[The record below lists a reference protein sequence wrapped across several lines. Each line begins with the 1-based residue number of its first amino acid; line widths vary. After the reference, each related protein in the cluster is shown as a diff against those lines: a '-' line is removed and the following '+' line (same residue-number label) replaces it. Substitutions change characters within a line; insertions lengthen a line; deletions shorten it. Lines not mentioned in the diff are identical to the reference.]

1 MIAITVALFA
11 LDPPFLEVVEL
22 NWLDLRFRVRG
33 PIAPAPAVV
42 VAAIDEKSLEAEGR
56 WPWPRSRIA
65 ALVQALSNDGAKV
78 VGFDVTFAEQDTGND
93 AALAAA
99 LKESSAAVV
108 LGYFFH
114 MRQAD
119 LGYPLGAG
127 DIERRIAALESSK
140 YPLVRQAAGEPASW
154 IKAYAPQNNLDMF
167 TAAAASS
174 GYFNVPS
181 DLDGDV
187 RWMPLAIQSGEDLF
201 PPLALLCAWHYL
213 GKPQLAIRAGRYGV
227 EGVEI
232 AERFIP
238 TDEDGRL
245 LLNYRGPPVT
255 FPYYSASDILARR
268 LPPGTFRD
276 KIVLV
281 GATAIGIG
289 DLRSAPFAPVY
300 PGVEI
305 HATAIDNILVGDFL
319 ARPRWSKVLDFAA
332 IIILG
337 LVVGATVPRA
347 SALGGFLTAAALL
360 LLYVLLAG
368 GLFLKARVWLN
379 MVYPVLALAGTYTLL
394 TVYRYV
400 SEEQERKR
408 IKLAFQRYVAP
419 DVIEIMLKEP
429 GGVRL
434 GGHEDVLTGLI
445 SDLEGFTTFSE
456 RHAPSEII
464 GVLGDYYA
472 EMTEQIYA
480 QQGTLV
486 EYVGDEIF
494 ALFGAPVAQP
504 DHARRA
510 CATALAMRS
519 RRAALSDE
527 WVKAGRPRVKARTG
541 INTGTMLVGNIG
553 SKYRFHYGAIGDPVN
568 LTSRLEGLNK
578 TYGTD
583 IILSDHTARLV
594 PGMFLL
600 RELDLVRVKGRQ
612 EALRV
617 HELLGA
623 ADAPLA
629 DEQREMLK
637 LYALGL
643 AAYRE
648 RRWDDA
654 LSLFRQCL
662 VLWPEDG
669 PSRTFERRCRTF
681 RVEPPPEDW
690 GGMFEQLTK

>member
-1 MIAITVALFA
+1 MI
-11 LDPPFLEVVEL
+11 EL
-22 NWLDLRFRVRG
+22 NWLDLRFRARG
-33 PIAPAPAVV
+33 PIAPTPAVV
-42 VAAIDEKSLEAEGR
+42 IAAIDERSLEAEGR

-65 ALVQALSNDGAKV
+65 ALVQALSEDGAKV
-78 VGFDVTFAEQDTGND
+78 VGFDVTFTEQDAGHD
-93 AALAAA
+93 AILAAA
-99 LKESSAAVV
+99 LKASSAAVV

-119 LGYPLGAG
+119 LGYPLAPE
-127 DIERRIAALESSK
+127 DIERRIAALETSR
-140 YPLVRQAAGEPASW
+140 YPLVRQAGGEPASW
-154 IKAYAPQNNLDMF
+154 ISAYAPQNNLDLL
-167 TAAAASS
+167 TSAAASS

-187 RWMPLAIQSGEDLF
+187 RWVPLAIQSGEDLF

-213 GKPQLAIRAGRYGV
+213 GKPHLAIRAGRYGV
-227 EGVEI
+227 EGAEI
-232 AERFIP
+232 AERFVP

-245 LLNYRGPPVT
+245 LLNYRGPPAT
-255 FPYYSASDILARR
+255 FPHYSASDIVARR

-305 HATAIDNILVGDFL
+305 HATAIDNILAGDFL
-319 ARPRWSKVLDFAA
+319 ARPRWSKVLDVAA
-332 IIILG
+332 IIALSA
-337 LVVGATVPRA
+337 VVGLTLPRA
-347 SALGGFLTAAALL
+347 SALAGFLIAAGALL
-360 LLYVLLAG
+360 FYVVLAG
-368 GLFLKARVWLN
+368 ALFLKARVWLN
-379 MVYPVLALAGTYTLL
+379 MVYPVLALAGTYTIL
-394 TVYRYV
+394 TVFRYV

-419 DVIEIMLKEP
+419 DVIEIMMKDP

-434 GGHEDVLTGLI
+434 GGHEAVLTALI

-456 RHAPSEII
+456 RHSPSDII

-486 EYVGDEIF
+486 EYVGDEVF
-494 ALFGAPVAQP
+494 ALFGAPVPQP
-504 DHARRA
+504 DHAKRA
-510 CATALAMRS
+510 CDTALAMRA
-519 RRAALSDE
+519 RRAALGDE
-527 WVKAGRPRVKARTG
+527 WVKIGRPRIKARTG
-541 INTGTMLVGNIG
+541 INTGTMLIGNIG

-583 IILSDHTARLV
+583 IILSDYTARLV
-594 PGMFLL
+594 PGMFRL

-612 EALRV
+612 ESLRV

-629 DEQREMLK
+629 DEQLEMLQV
-637 LYALGL
+637 YALAL

-648 RRWDDA
+648 RRWDHA
-654 LSLFRQCL
+654 LDLFRQCR

-669 PSRTFERRCRTF
+669 PSRTFERRCLAF
-681 RVEPPPEDW
+681 RADPPPEDW

>member
-1 MIAITVALFA
+1 M
-11 LDPPFLEVVEL
+11 
-22 NWLDLRFRVRG
+22 RG

-65 ALVQALSNDGAKV
+65 ALVQALSDDGAKV
-78 VGFDVTFAEQDTGND
+78 VGFDVTFSEPDKGND
-93 AALAAA
+93 AALASA

-119 LGYPLGAG
+119 LGYPLAAG
-127 DIERRIAALESSK
+127 DIERRIAALETSR
-140 YPLVRQAAGEPASW
+140 YPLVRQAGGEPASW

-245 LLNYRGPPVT
+245 LLNYRGPPHT

-268 LPPGTFRD
+268 LPQGTFRD

-305 HATAIDNILVGDFL
+305 HATAIDNILAGDFL

-332 IIILG
+332 IIVLG
-337 LVVGATVPRA
+337 LVVGVTVPRT

-368 GLFLKARVWLN
+368 GLFQKARVWLS
-379 MVYPVLALAGTYTLL
+379 MVYPVIALAGTYTML
-394 TVYRYV
+394 TVSRYV

-434 GGHEDVLTGLI
+434 GGHEDVLTALI

-456 RHAPSEII
+456 RHSPSDII

-486 EYVGDEIF
+486 EYVGDEVF

-519 RRAALSDE
+519 RRAALGEE
-527 WVKAGRPRVKARTG
+527 WVKVGRPRVKARTG

-578 TYGTD
+578 AYGTD
-583 IILSDHTARLV
+583 IILSDYTARLV

-600 RELDLVRVKGRQ
+600 RELDLVRVKGRH

-623 ADAPLA
+623 ADMQLA
-629 DEQREMLK
+629 DEQKEMLA

-643 AAYRE
+643 AAYRD

-654 LSLFRQCL
+654 LELFRQGL

-669 PSRTFERRCRTF
+669 PSRTFEQRCLTF
-681 RVEPPPEDW
+681 RANPPPGDW